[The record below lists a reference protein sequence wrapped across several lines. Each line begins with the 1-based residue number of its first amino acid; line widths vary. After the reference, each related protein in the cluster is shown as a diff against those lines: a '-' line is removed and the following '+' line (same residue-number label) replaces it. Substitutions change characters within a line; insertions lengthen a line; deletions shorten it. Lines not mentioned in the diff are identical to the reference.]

1 MSAIGRLQPGRFL
14 STIVAIWWKGT
25 WRLTPGLARTA
36 TVRRAN
42 IITAV
47 VAIIALAAA
56 MALLAYPVH
65 SMGAFAFVSAVFLF
79 NASPVLAACAIAVFA
94 RSASTPLLML
104 MFIVVW
110 SLYEGRAVYLNFA
123 EPDAQSGLIF
133 LALPGIGLTALLVTA
148 LGGAF
153 LTLLRRRSDVG

>member
-1 MSAIGRLQPGRFL
+1 M
-14 STIVAIWWKGT
+14 
-25 WRLTPGLARTA
+25 
-36 TVRRAN
+36 RRAN
-42 IITAV
+42 IITAI

-56 MALLAYPVH
+56 IALLAYPVH
-65 SMGAFAFVSAVFLF
+65 SMGAFEFVSAVFLF

-104 MFIVVW
+104 MLMLMFMFMFMFIVVW

-123 EPDAQSGLIF
+123 EPAAQSGLIF

-148 LGGAF
+148 LGGAV
-153 LTLLRRRSDVG
+153 LTLLRRRWDVG